1 MSELIFEG
9 LPLFVSRFVIKYH
22 YYYAILLLFIGRSLV
37 GDCMVIID
45 IELPKP
51 VTELL
56 KRDPILRRV
65 VENVAGKA
73 VRDILIEILALDQLL
88 SDSKLKEEDVAELD
102 KIVKAEAW
110 KKLKSHVIGNRHE

>member
-88 SDSKLKEEDVAELD
+88 SDS
-102 KIVKAEAW
+102 
-110 KKLKSHVIGNRHE
+110 S